1 MIVFFY
7 DNNQIAPVDAPWR
20 NWGTDGDSIGAG
32 REYGQHWTG
41 SET

>member
-1 MIVFFY
+1 MH
-7 DNNQIAPVDAPWR
+7 IAPVDAPWR